1 MSHFDTQDI
10 YLKLNL
16 IVMSDQDKF
25 INHIND
31 HYTELKWKYFKF
43 CNEHQY
49 PWDEDIYS
57 DTIIKCYDTIVKKGK
72 LSDTTPQGIENYFFK
87 AFKNN
92 ILNEKNYCRT
102 KYRDYN
108 INSDNINDIYED
120 WYNNNN
126 ISEHTKLVSDL
137 WKDFATLYI
146 MTMVEQ
152 NFDSEHFYLY
162 RMKTLIPNMT
172 FKKLAQ
178 ECKHIKAT
186 RRKVLEVMHWVKDNI
201 TKEDIRKAFYT
212 LYGDIV

>member
-1 MSHFDTQDI
+1 
-10 YLKLNL
+10 
-16 IVMSDQDKF
+16 MSDQDKF

-31 HYTELKWKYFKF
+31 HYAELKWKYFKF

-57 DTIIKCYDTIVKKGK
+57 DTIVKCYDTIVKKGK

-102 KYRDYN
+102 KHRNYN

-186 RRKVLEVMHWVKDNI
+186 RRKVLEVMHWLKDNI
-201 TKEDIRKAFYT
+201 TKEDI
-212 LYGDIV
+212 

>member
-1 MSHFDTQDI
+1 M
-10 YLKLNL
+10 KLNL
-16 IVMSDQDKF
+16 ILMSDQDKF

-57 DTIIKCYDTIVKKGK
+57 DTIVKCYDTIVKKGK

-92 ILNEKNYCRT
+92 IMNEKNYCRT
-102 KYRDYN
+102 KYRDWN

-162 RMKTLIPNMT
+162 RMKTLVPNMT

-201 TKEDIRKAFYT
+201 TKEDIRKVFYT

>member
-1 MSHFDTQDI
+1 M
-10 YLKLNL
+10 KLNL
-16 IVMSDQDKF
+16 ILMSDQDKF

-57 DTIIKCYDTIVKKGK
+57 DTIVKCYDTIVKKGK

-92 ILNEKNYCRT
+92 IMNEKNYCRT
-102 KYRDYN
+102 KYRDWN

-201 TKEDIRKAFYT
+201 TKEDIRKVFYT